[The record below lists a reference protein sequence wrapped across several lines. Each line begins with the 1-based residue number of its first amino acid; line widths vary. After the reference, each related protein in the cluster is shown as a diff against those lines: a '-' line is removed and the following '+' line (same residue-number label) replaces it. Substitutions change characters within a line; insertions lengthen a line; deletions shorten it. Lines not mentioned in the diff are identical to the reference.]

1 MKNINI
7 ENYKNINISN
17 EDLAKMISDKT
28 ETDFVPLYISAL
40 AYRNVG
46 NSKDKILTEDKL
58 FVLVSKEDFE
68 RFNKNL
74 KNNNCILNNIE
85 IDICNNYICCFAD
98 PTDLYLSKK
107 SPISIILENY
117 FKEKMILFSTNE
129 VLVNLHNLK
138 DINWAIP
145 YSLKNVKV
153 TIDKEE
159 KDIYDLM
166 LTAFSDKEIIDE
178 YKNNQINSLNY
189 AFNCINENFMKII
202 EEQIEGNIQR

>member
-1 MKNINI
+1 MKNLNI

-40 AYRNVG
+40 AYRNVE
-46 NSKDKILTEDKL
+46 NIKDKILTEDKL

-68 RFNKNL
+68 KFNTNL
-74 KNNNCILNNIE
+74 KNNNCILNDIE
-85 IDICNNYICCFAD
+85 IDICNNYVCCFVD
-98 PTDLYLSKK
+98 PANLFTSKK

-117 FKEKMILFSTNE
+117 FKENMILFSTNE
-129 VLVNLHNLK
+129 ILVNLHHLK

-145 YSLKNVKV
+145 YILKNVKI
-153 TIDKEE
+153 TIDKSE
-159 KDIYDLM
+159 KNINDLI
-166 LTAFSDKEIIDE
+166 LTAFSDKEMIDE
-178 YKNNQINSLNY
+178 YKDNQINSLNY
-189 AFNCINENFMKII
+189 AFNCIDENIEKIM